1 MGMKRLFFNSSMPR
15 SMSTLLQCILNQ
27 NPAIWATPTDPVLEY
42 VYSARA
48 AHTTTPEVK
57 AMDQELARK
66 TWLAFCRGGIEA
78 YAEAYTDRS
87 NLCIKTR
94 GATIHYRLFESILE
108 QKPKM
113 ICMVRD
119 LRSILSSMEKLH
131 RAGFEKHQAIVN
143 HGEMKGTNT
152 QKRVMAWLQS
162 PPVGMALERLQ
173 QCFLEGI
180 NKEILYVRAEDLTTR
195 PDEQMK
201 RIYDYLGM
209 DNFQHDFSN
218 VEQTVKEDDSAYG
231 LTNDLHTIRREVKP
245 LKVDHDIVLGAQL
258 CEWINRTHAWYQKQ
272 FGYMS

>member
-1 MGMKRLFFNSSMPR
+1 MKHLFFNSSMPR

-27 NPAIWATPTDPVLEY
+27 NPVICATPTDPVLEY
-42 VYSARA
+42 VYSSRA
-48 AHTTTPEVK
+48 AYSTTPEVK

-66 TWLAFCRGGIEA
+66 TWLAFCRGGMHA
-78 YAEAYTDRS
+78 YANAYTDKP

-94 GATIHYRLFESILE
+94 GGTIHYRLFESILE
-108 QKPKM
+108 TKPKM

-131 RAGFEKHQAIVN
+131 RAGFEKHQPIVN

-180 NKEILYVRAEDLTTR
+180 NKEVLYVRAEDLTTH
-195 PDEQMK
+195 PAQQMK

-209 DNFQHDFSN
+209 ESFTHDFTN
-218 VEQTVKEDDSAYG
+218 VEQSVKEDDSAYG
-231 LTNDLHTIRREVKP
+231 LSDALHTIRSEVRP
-245 LKVDHDIVLGAQL
+245 LKADYDQILGPQL
-258 CEWINRTHAWYQKQ
+258 CQWINQTHGWYQRN
-272 FGYMS
+272 FGYLS